1 LLLLGGALPVVS
13 VVIFLFFPPSSGL
26 LIHLSFFGRPVLHAT
41 ANGGQYFIALSSC
54 VALSASM
61 SKLQVTFVSAGY
73 RLLQH
78 SVVHQNGM
86 ALFGLNPSIR
96 EDFTIAIM

>member
-1 LLLLGGALPVVS
+1 LLLLAVSGAL
-13 VVIFLFFPPSSGL
+13 FLFFFPSNEL
-26 LIHLSFFGRPVLHAT
+26 FIRLSFFGRPALRAP
-41 ANGGQYFIALSSC
+41 ANGGHYFIAFSSG

-61 SKLQVTFVSAGY
+61 SKLQVTFESAGY
-73 RLLQH
+73 CLLQH

-86 ALFGLNPSIR
+86 VLFGFNPSIR